1 MQFDFV
7 CIGSDHGGFNLKK
20 IIMNYLNNNKIE
32 FKDFGTFSKESVD
45 YVDYAFLVAR
55 EVAKNKKNCGILCCS
70 SGIGVSIVAN
80 KVPGVRAALCVSNF
94 HAEFARKHNN
104 ANIICFGQKVSN
116 SEQVLDMINI
126 FLNTGFDGGRHE
138 SRVNKILNLEKNK
151 GEYINERS

>member
-7 CIGSDHGGFNLKK
+7 CIGSDHGCFDLKK

-32 FKDFGTFSKESVD
+32 FK
-45 YVDYAFLVAR
+45 AFLVAQ

-138 SRVNKILNLEKNK
+138 NRVNKILNLEKNK
-151 GEYINERS
+151 GECINERY